1 MFGGTWLA
9 QWVQYVTLDL
19 GLVSLSPMLGREFK
33 KKKKKGK
40 GMRINNAI
48 F

>member
-19 GLVSLSPMLGREFK
+19 GLVSLSPMLGKELTFLK
-33 KKKKKGK
+33 KKEKTYV
-40 GMRINNAI
+40 
-48 F
+48 